1 MVESID
7 NRLDNIEKF
16 LSRIESKL
24 DNFLGFEELS
34 KEELEEIIKIKKE
47 MDEGDSF
54 SIKEVFN

>member
-34 KEELEEIIKIKKE
+34 KEEFEEIIKIKKE